1 MFNFFKSNKET
12 MFVDNGVGE
21 AKVVAGSV
29 CIVTGSGCHTVASG
43 LRKAADVI
51 DGVGDK
57 LDAKGAELKGEVKK
71 EVPKQAAAPAKKKA
85 APKKVKKYGLS
96 DIVAKY
102 PKFAPSASLLSK
114 HYKDVCFKE
123 LGGNMAL
130 ILEGVNKK
138 TGDKEELVA
147 YKDIWAF
154 ENGRGVRFNAY
165 DKSPITDCDG
175 KAIKQEAVKEPASA
189 EKTEVTS
196 QSQEELDAEI
206 RALLN
211 SEPEIEDAEIVEEE
225 QEAPAEEV
233 AEEAEI
239 DGMDMLV
246 AAHPEFAN
254 GIKLAQRRFGQLFFK
269 ALVGD
274 NNRYAVIEN
283 DKVTITIDLEE
294 GTMAHKEKATVEI
307 EVPQKSTIEGYEK
320 LEKFDGVIDV
330 AMEIAKDYD
339 GNCLK
344 VEKIARGVVFMIG
357 YQSGA
362 ACEVRIKVASRKWAA
377 VNEGAGESFASAYG
391 LKIAG

>member
-1 MFNFFKSNKET
+1 
-12 MFVDNGVGE
+12 
-21 AKVVAGSV
+21 
-29 CIVTGSGCHTVASG
+29 
-43 LRKAADVI
+43 
-51 DGVGDK
+51 
-57 LDAKGAELKGEVKK
+57 
-71 EVPKQAAAPAKKKA
+71 
-85 APKKVKKYGLS
+85 
-96 DIVAKY
+96 
-102 PKFAPSASLLSK
+102 
-114 HYKDVCFKE
+114 
-123 LGGNMAL
+123 MAL

-165 DKSPITDCDG
+165 DESPVTDCDG

-211 SEPEIEDAEIVEEE
+211 SEPEIEDAEIVEEAQEVPAAEE
-225 QEAPAEEV
+225 QEAPAEEA

-246 AAHPEFAN
+246 AAHPECIN
-254 GIKLAQRRFGQLFFK
+254 GIQLMQRKFGQLDFK
-269 ALVGD
+269 AIVAGG
-274 NNRYAVIEN
+274 RYAVVEN

-294 GTMAHKEKATVEI
+294 GTMAHKEKAAVEI
-307 EVPQKSTIEGYEK
+307 EVPQKSTIEGYGK

-344 VEKIARGVVFMIG
+344 VEKVARGVVFMTG

-377 VNEGAGESFASAYG
+377 INEEVGESFASAYG

>member
-1 MFNFFKSNKET
+1 
-12 MFVDNGVGE
+12 MFVLDFEALENG
-21 AKVVAGSV
+21 KVVGKSVAGNF
-29 CIVTGSGCHTVASG
+29 CIGTGRGLNLLGDAAQKVADG
-43 LRKAADVI
+43 LHAA
-51 DGVGDK
+51 GDACIK
-57 LDAKGAELKGEVKK
+57 KGEELKGEVKK
-71 EVPKQAAAPAKKKA
+71 EVPKQAAAPVKKEV
-85 APKKVKKYGLS
+85 APKKAKKYGLS

-114 HYKDVCFKE
+114 YYKDVYFKE

-147 YKDIWAF
+147 YKDLWAF
-154 ENGRGVRFNAY
+154 ENGSGVRFNAY
-165 DKSPITDCDG
+165 DKSPVTDLEG
-175 KAIKQEAVKEPASA
+175 KDVEQEAVK
-189 EKTEVTS
+189 
-196 QSQEELDAEI
+196 SQEEQREELES
-206 RALLN
+206 LLN
-211 SEPEIEDAEIVEEE
+211 SEPEIEDAEIVEEAQEVPAAKE
-225 QEAPAEEV
+225 QEIPAEEV
-233 AEEAEI
+233 VEEAEI

-246 AAHPEFAN
+246 AAHPECVN
-254 GIKLAQRRFGQLFFK
+254 GIQLMQRKFGQLDFK
-269 ALVGD
+269 AIVAGG
-274 NNRYAVIEN
+274 RYAVVEN

-307 EVPQKSTIEGYEK
+307 EVPQKTTIEGYEK

-339 GNCLK
+339 DNCLK
-344 VEKIARGVVFMIG
+344 VEKVARGVVFMTG

-377 VNEGAGESFASAYG
+377 INEEVGESFASAYG

>member
-1 MFNFFKSNKET
+1 
-12 MFVDNGVGE
+12 MFVLDFEALENG
-21 AKVVAGSV
+21 KVVGKSVAGNF
-29 CIVTGSGCHTVASG
+29 CIGTGRGLNLLGDAAQKVADG
-43 LRKAADVI
+43 LHAA
-51 DGVGDK
+51 GDACIK
-57 LDAKGAELKGEVKK
+57 KGEELKGEVKK

-114 HYKDVCFKE
+114 HYKDVYFKE

-138 TGDKEELVA
+138 TGDKEELIA
-147 YKDIWAF
+147 YKNIWAF
-154 ENGRGVRFNAY
+154 ENRNGVRFNAN
-165 DKSPITDCDG
+165 DKPPVTDCEG
-175 KAIKQEAVKEPASA
+175 KAVKQKAAKEPASA
-189 EKTEVTS
+189 EKTEES
-196 QSQEELDAEI
+196 SAEVE
-206 RALLN
+206 ALLN
-211 SEPEIEDAEIVEEE
+211 SEPVIEDAEIVEEAQEVPAAEE
-225 QEAPAEEV
+225 QETPAEEV
-233 AEEAEI
+233 VEEAEI

-246 AAHPEFAN
+246 AAHPECVN
-254 GIKLAQRRFGQLFFK
+254 GIQLMQRKFGQLDFK
-269 ALVGD
+269 AIVAGG
-274 NNRYAVIEN
+274 RYAVVEN

-307 EVPQKSTIEGYEK
+307 EVPQKTTIEGYEK

-339 GNCLK
+339 DNCLK
-344 VEKIARGVVFMIG
+344 VEKVARGVVFMTG

-377 VNEGAGESFASAYG
+377 INEEVGESFASAYG

>member
-1 MFNFFKSNKET
+1 
-12 MFVDNGVGE
+12 MFVLDFEALENG
-21 AKVVAGSV
+21 KVVGKSVAGNF
-29 CIVTGSGCHTVASG
+29 CIGTGRGLNLLGDAAQKVADG
-43 LRKAADVI
+43 LHAA
-51 DGVGDK
+51 GDACIK
-57 LDAKGAELKGEVKK
+57 KGEELKGEVKK

-85 APKKVKKYGLS
+85 APKKAKKYGLS

-114 HYKDVCFKE
+114 HYKDVYFKE

-147 YKDIWAF
+147 YKNIWTF
-154 ENGRGVRFNAY
+154 ENRNGVRFNAN
-165 DKSPITDCDG
+165 DKPPVTDCEG
-175 KAIKQEAVKEPASA
+175 KAVKQEAVK
-189 EKTEVTS
+189 
-196 QSQEELDAEI
+196 SQEEQREEI
-206 RALLN
+206 ESLLN
-211 SEPEIEDAEIVEEE
+211 SEPEIEDAEIVEEAQEVPAVEE
-225 QEAPAEEV
+225 QEVPAEEV
-233 AEEAEI
+233 VEEAEI

-246 AAHPEFAN
+246 AAHPECAN

-307 EVPQKSTIEGYEK
+307 EVPQKTTIEGYEK
-320 LEKFDGVIDV
+320 LENFDGVIDV

-339 GNCLK
+339 DNCLK
-344 VEKIARGVVFMIG
+344 VEKVARGVVFMTG

-377 VNEGAGESFASAYG
+377 INEEVGESFASAYG